1 MIQEDPYRILICADK
16 FQTGYDEPLLSAMYV
31 DKTLAGI
38 RAVQTLSRLN
48 RAAPN
53 KESVF
58 VLDFMNNPEVIRHS
72 FEDYYQTTILSE
84 ETDPDKLHDLR
95 GALDQRQVYSWE
107 QIDGFV
113 EAFLNGAGRSELDP
127 RVDSCAEEYKKLDED
142 GQVEFKS
149 AAKSFGRLY
158 SFLSQVLPYGNANWE
173 KLSIFLSFLVNKLP
187 APVEE
192 DLSRGVLDAVDME
205 SYRMERKAAQSIS
218 LSEEDAEIVPV
229 LATAAGGTH
238 KPEMDRL
245 SNIIAEFNKTWG
257 SKYSDPERVSDVLNR
272 MPEQVLEDQ
281 QYQNARMNSG
291 RQNAQ
296 VELDSALRRLVT
308 SMVRCQTELYKAYT
322 EDGEFREWLNGEMFR
337 ATYQAHETD

>member
-1 MIQEDPYRILICADK
+1 
-16 FQTGYDEPLLSAMYV
+16 MYV

-58 VLDFMNNPEVIRHS
+58 VLDFMNNPEVIQKS

-84 ETDPDKLHDLR
+84 ETDPDKLHDLK
-95 GALDQRQVYSWE
+95 GTLDNYQIYSWE
-107 QIDGFV
+107 QIDQFL
-113 EAFLNGAGRSELDP
+113 ETFLNGADRGELDP
-127 RVDSCAEEYKKLDED
+127 RLDVCVEEYLKLGED

-149 AAKSFGRLY
+149 SAKAFGRLY
-158 SFLSQVLPYGNANWE
+158 SFLSQVLPYGNPNWE
-173 KLSIFLSFLVNKLP
+173 KLSIFLGFLVNKLP

-192 DLSRGVLDAVDME
+192 DLSKGVLDTVDME
-205 SYRMERKAAQSIS
+205 SYRMERRAAQSIG
-218 LSEEDAEIVPV
+218 LLEEDAEISPIQP
-229 LATAAGGTH
+229 TAAGGAQG
-238 KPEMDRL
+238 PEMDLL

-257 SKYSDPERVSDVLNR
+257 GKFSEPGRISEVLNR

-296 VELDSALRRLVT
+296 IELDSALRRLVT

-322 EDGEFREWLNGEMFR
+322 EDGEFRQWLNGEMFR
-337 ATYQAHETD
+337 ATYRDPER

>member
-1 MIQEDPYRILICADK
+1 M
-16 FQTGYDEPLLSAMYV
+16 
-31 DKTLAGI
+31 
-38 RAVQTLSRLN
+38 
-48 RAAPN
+48 
-53 KESVF
+53 
-58 VLDFMNNPEVIRHS
+58 
-72 FEDYYQTTILSE
+72 
-84 ETDPDKLHDLR
+84 
-95 GALDQRQVYSWE
+95 
-107 QIDGFV
+107 

-149 AAKSFGRLY
+149 AAKAFGRLY

-238 KPEMDRL
+238 EPEMDR
-245 SNIIAEFNKTWG
+245 SPT
-257 SKYSDPERVSDVLNR
+257 
-272 MPEQVLEDQ
+272 
-281 QYQNARMNSG
+281 
-291 RQNAQ
+291 
-296 VELDSALRRLVT
+296 
-308 SMVRCQTELYKAYT
+308 
-322 EDGEFREWLNGEMFR
+322 
-337 ATYQAHETD
+337 